1 MLILNC
7 PFPSTP
13 LSFWYFS
20 KDQSYQQEA
29 ADTLPD
35 GQLRAAEQAVGGC
48 GRKGQS
54 QGSQVVK
61 GLEKEC
67 VESQTVQQEQ
77 V

>member
-1 MLILNC
+1 MLILKS
-7 PFPSTP
+7 PFPLTP

-20 KDQSYQQEA
+20 KVQSYQQEA

-48 GRKGQS
+48 GREGQS
-54 QGSQVVK
+54 QRSQVVK

-67 VESQTVQQEQ
+67 VGSQTVQGEQ